1 VAHAS
6 SGTWCPREATPS
18 KGGGRVVLRAP
29 NALAPHPDP
38 TRAEAELS
46 ARERAYLTTLK
57 QVCPQIAEAQ
67 QLLTTFHMLVTER
80 ASAQLDCWLQQC
92 ERSGIA
98 EFVRFAQGLRRDNRD
113 EAAVRAALCYP
124 WSQGPVEGQINRLKL
139 LKRQMYGRAG
149 FALSTQYSSCE
160 SGS

>member
-1 VAHAS
+1 M
-6 SGTWCPREATPS
+6 R
-18 KGGGRVVLRAP
+18 
-29 NALAPHPDP
+29 
-38 TRAEAELS
+38 
-46 ARERAYLTTLK
+46 
-57 QVCPQIAEAQ
+57 PQIAEAQ
-67 QLLTTFHMLVTER
+67 QLLTTFHVLVTER

-98 EFVRFAQGLRRDNRD
+98 EFVRFARGLRRD

-149 FALSTQYSSCE
+149 FALLRRRMLAQPTLPP
-160 SGS
+160 